1 MTKQR
6 AKQFTESESIKLM
19 SAPGAGAV
27 VGRLWML
34 PSVLWTEC
42 PPVLKLIMSRQ
53 ENHHN
58 HPRHDHN
65 QSKTS
70 IPLPSDSFHDKLF
83 PFDQRDVL
91 IN

>member
-1 MTKQR
+1 
-6 AKQFTESESIKLM
+6 
-19 SAPGAGAV
+19 
-27 VGRLWML
+27 ML
-34 PSVLWTEC
+34 PSVLLT
-42 PPVLKLIMSRQ
+42 IRQ
-53 ENHHN
+53 DNHHSD
-58 HPRHDHN
+58 PRHDRT

>member
-42 PPVLKLIMSRQ
+42 PPVLMLIMMSQ
-53 ENHHN
+53 DNHEN
-58 HPRHDHN
+58 HPRHD
-65 QSKTS
+65 QSQYTTC
-70 IPLPSDSFHDKLF
+70 IPLPPDTFHDTLL
-83 PFDQRDVL
+83 L
-91 IN
+91 IYCLIE